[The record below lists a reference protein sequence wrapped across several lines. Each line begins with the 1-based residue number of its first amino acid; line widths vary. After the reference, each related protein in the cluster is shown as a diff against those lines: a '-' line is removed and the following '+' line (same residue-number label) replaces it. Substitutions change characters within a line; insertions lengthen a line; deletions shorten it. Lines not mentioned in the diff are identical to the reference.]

1 MWQLPRIPAEDVLVY
16 LRKSRTDDPT
26 LTVSEVVAKHE
37 QMLDEWVERNMP
49 DCGGPI
55 PENNRFREIVSGE
68 TIDSRPAIKEVL
80 RLAEDPKYKAV
91 LVVEPQRLSRGDLE
105 DIGRL
110 VKILRYSNTLVITLQ
125 YTYDLNDERD
135 RDAFERELKRGNEF
149 LQYQKRIMGNGR
161 VLSVENG
168 NFIGTTAPYGYK
180 KVQIREGKKNCP
192 TLEPIPEEAKVV
204 NMIFDMYLQGM
215 GTVAIGDRLVEL
227 GIPARN
233 GGKWGRSTIASILD
247 NIHYVGKVRWNYK
260 KVIKT
265 IKGGELI
272 RQRPTAEDYL
282 VFPGKHPAI
291 VDEEKFYA
299 VQKKRGSIPRKQK
312 DLKLRNPLAG
322 ILRCECGATISLFF
336 PARKRSGSPRYA
348 CRMASRCGNGSTR
361 MEEILEYVKIV
372 LAKTI
377 EDFELQVDSHSED
390 NTAKMYEEAVKR
402 LKNRLKELEDLEATQ
417 WEKYTLEGMPKH
429 VFDRLNAKVVT
440 DIKEAKEALCAA
452 EGAIPEPVDFKEC
465 IATYQTALDM
475 MNDPDADVEKLNI
488 ALKKC
493 IKTITYKRPGRAE
506 GRLVNDEPF
515 DVSFDLIIPQSRKA

>member
-1 MWQLPRIPAEDVLVY
+1 MWQLPRIPSEDVLVY

-26 LTVSEVVAKHE
+26 LTVAEVVAKHE

-68 TIDSRPAIKEVL
+68 TIDSRPAVKELL

-149 LQYQKRIMGNGR
+149 LEYQKRIMGNGR

-180 KVQIREGKKNCP
+180 KVQIREGKKSCP

-227 GIPARN
+227 GIPAKN
-233 GGKWGRSTIASILD
+233 GGKWGRSTIATILD
-247 NIHYVGKVRWNYK
+247 NIHYIGKVRWNYK

-265 IKGGELI
+265 IKGGEVVKH
-272 RQRPTAEDYL
+272 RPTAEDYL

-322 ILRCECGATISLFF
+322 ILKCECGSTVSLFF
-336 PARKRSGSPRYA
+336 PARKRSGAPRYT
-348 CRMASRCGNGSTR
+348 CRMATRCGNGSTR
-361 MEEILEYVKIV
+361 MPEILEYVKLV
-372 LAKTI
+372 LAQTI
-377 EDFELQVDSHSED
+377 EDFKVQVDNGDD
-390 NTAKMYEEAVKR
+390 NTTKMYEEAVKR
-402 LKNRLKELEDLEATQ
+402 MKKRLKELEDLEATQ
-417 WEKYTLEGMPKH
+417 WEKYTLEDMPKH
-429 VFDRLNAKVVT
+429 VFDRLNTKVLAEK
-440 DIKEAKEALCAA
+440 KEIEEALCAA
-452 EGAIPEPVDFKEC
+452 EDAIPEPVDFEER
-465 IATYQTALDM
+465 IATFQAALDM
-475 MNDPDADVEKLNI
+475 MNDPNADIEKLNST
-488 ALKKC
+488 LKKC
-493 IKTITYKRPGRAE
+493 IKKITYSRPGRAE
-506 GRLVNDEPF
+506 GQLFNDAPF
-515 DVSFDLIIPQSRKA
+515 AAKIELRIPQKKKA